1 MVDLAEGEAVFRL
14 VQGAGPP
21 PMDLDTY
28 DSWFETTKTPA
39 EYRWGRGL

>member
-1 MVDLAEGEAVFRL
+1 
-14 VQGAGPP
+14 
-21 PMDLDTY
+21 MDLDTY